1 MNAKVLEYLIRGNSN
16 DFVAAVGNAKTT
28 HQQAIENMTAAA
40 RRLELFGKAQ
50 ADAKQ
55 TASEFFKLKNET
67 AAYQT
72 ALAAARGPLAAFQEG
87 MTQTQTA
94 ARQSASAVK
103 QQKLELRELQAA
115 QRAAAQEYAATR
127 KEALAAGGS
136 AEQYAGELA
145 RTRRQL
151 DSTTAAVETMQRRV
165 ATSGAEYANQQAALE
180 RYRAGLA
187 NAQRPVQELEAQVR
201 KSELAQQRAGAQ
213 MRNQVT
219 SLNAMRDSLAAA
231 GIDTRNLAGEQTA
244 LNGRIEAANK
254 AQRLAAAERTLGL
267 VQTRQTTMAIAEL
280 ERAYRAMASSGRYS
294 SQQLEQA
301 AEQVKKKIVELQRQ
315 ASQGVNLALNQS
327 QPQPSTSGAGD
338 MLRRATAGVG
348 AAAIVHEATQQ
359 TLAYGTAIAKV
370 GTQIDGNRPL
380 MAQFDGEVRKLA
392 KSMGVDATESA
403 NALADI
409 FGSRDFDHP
418 AEAMTVLNKAT
429 VAAKGGF
436 TDVGTAVQVGL
447 GVLNAYGKE
456 VGDLE
461 GVYDVLFQT
470 VKDGVTNF
478 PALAQGLGQVV
489 PTAVA
494 AGVSF
499 EELGA
504 ALAVLTKNGVQTPQA
519 ITAINGAIVQL
530 AAPTQEA
537 KEKLKALGIQWTS
550 LGDTIRQI
558 SEKNL
563 SLDAVR
569 SIVPDIEGA
578 RGVLTLASHYGA
590 LTDEIERMKGAA
602 GAAQGAFNI
611 VQESDAAKVAKFK
624 AEINDLLLELGKL
637 IAQGQPVLAFL
648 TDLLRGF
655 NDLPDGIKEV
665 LLAMMGLA
673 TATAVI
679 KTLGGAFLPLS
690 GLMANFTAQ
699 AKSTAAAMEG
709 VAATGNTAAA
719 TLPGAAKGMGQ
730 VAAAA
735 KGLSMS
741 LLGLAAYG
749 VLISQLLQLY
759 QLWRENQDI
768 SAAVEQRQ
776 AAAQQAI
783 KDYAADA
790 NLKKLSADELEK
802 LTDREREEYAKR
814 LGNAQKFWQSKASL
828 ESEKKWDS
836 ADAFAAARQQREYAA
851 AQEDLQ
857 RAKVVVAERK
867 KLEGQLYTAKAE
879 LEAKEKE
886 RSKKFQEDSTR
897 AYEAAISTKIKG
909 LQKLTSEEERYV
921 AHSNTLQQDQTNVA
935 IDQAKKRLEQLKSTL
950 QKQLDAEKKTAD
962 KIKELKADKESSN
975 NDVAGRLRALKRR
988 DMSEGDQQK
997 DIGSEAEEKLNESRR
1012 ARNGGNFAEAKRL
1025 AQAAMSLGEQIKDS
1039 KRAVELAEQ
1048 AANQLNRSQ
1057 DAEIEEQQKL
1067 QQKQQADAKA
1077 TEQQAVDAQKQIDT
1091 LTQKLSELVG
1101 KETKLKV
1108 DTDIEAGKTKIAEI
1122 QAKLDALKDKTVTV
1136 TVAQA
1141 GTAALPAAAAGD
1153 IQKNAEGGHIR
1164 GPGTGTSDSILSWLS
1179 DGEYVLRSAAVSH
1192 YGVDLLHALN
1202 QMRLP
1207 KFAQGGLAGRMP
1219 ALPNL
1224 RPLTSL
1230 PNLPPLA
1237 SLPAPRTAEAVS
1249 KNLGSLDLVAG
1260 GRRLTV
1266 QGDPDAMADFKR
1278 EFLRLNLKNA

>member
-16 DFVAAVGNAKTT
+16 DFVAAVGLAKTT
-28 HQQAIENMTAAA
+28 HQQAIENMAAAA
-40 RRLELFGKAQ
+40 RRLELFGQAQ

-55 TASEFFKLKNET
+55 TASAFFKLKAET
-67 AAYQT
+67 AAYQV
-72 ALAAARGPLAAFQEG
+72 ALAAARGPLAAFQDG
-87 MTQTQTA
+87 MAQTQTA
-94 ARQSASAVK
+94 AQQNASAVK
-103 QQKLELRELQAA
+103 QQKLELRELQVA

-151 DSTTAAVETMQRRV
+151 DSTTVAVEAMQRRV
-165 ATSGAEYANQQAALE
+165 ATSGSEYANQQAALE

-201 KSELAQQRAGAQ
+201 KSEQAQQRAGVQ
-213 MRNQVT
+213 MRNQIV
-219 SLNAMRDSLAAA
+219 SLNAMRDSLSAA
-231 GIDTRNLAGEQTA
+231 GVDTRNLAGEQTA
-244 LNGRIEAANK
+244 LNGRMEAANK

-267 VQTRQTTMAIAEL
+267 VQTRQATMAIAEL
-280 ERAYRAMASSGRYS
+280 ERAYRVMASSGRYS

-301 AEQVKKKIVELQRQ
+301 AEQLKKKIVELQKQ
-315 ASQGVNLALNQS
+315 ASQGVNLTLNQ
-327 QPQPSTSGAGD
+327 PPPSTSSAGD
-338 MLRRATAGVG
+338 MVRRATAGIG
-348 AAAIVHEATQQ
+348 AAAIVREATQR
-359 TLAYGTAIAKV
+359 TLEYGTAIAKV

-380 MAQFDGEVRKLA
+380 MAQFDSEVRKMA

-409 FGSRDFDHP
+409 FGSRDFDRP
-418 AEAMTVLNKAT
+418 AEAMTVLDKAT

-456 VGDLE
+456 VKDLE
-461 GVYDVLFQT
+461 SVYDVLFQT
-470 VKDGVTNF
+470 VKDGVTTF
-478 PALAQGLGQVV
+478 PALSLGLGQVV

-519 ITAINGAIVQL
+519 ITAVNGAIVQL
-530 AAPTQEA
+530 AAPTQLA
-537 KEKLKALGIQWTS
+537 KEKLKALGIQWTN

-558 SEKNL
+558 AEKNL
-563 SLDAVR
+563 SLDVIR

-578 RGVLTLASHYGA
+578 RGVLALASNYSEFA
-590 LTDEIERMKGAA
+590 DEIERMAEAA
-602 GAAQGAFNI
+602 GAAKGAFDI
-611 VQESDAAKVAKFK
+611 VQDSDAAKVAKFK
-624 AEINDLLLELGKL
+624 AELNDLMLELGKL
-637 IAQGQPVLAFL
+637 IAKGQPLLSFL

-655 NDLPDGIKEV
+655 NDLPDIIKQTV
-665 LLAMMGLA
+665 LAIGGLA
-673 TATAVI
+673 ASTAVI
-679 KTLGGAFLPLS
+679 RTLGGVMLPLP
-690 GLMANFTAQ
+690 GLLGRSAAQ
-699 AKSTAAAMEG
+699 ATAAGAAM
-709 VAATGNTAAA
+709 
-719 TLPGAAKGMGQ
+719 PGAASGMAL
-730 VAAAA
+730 VATAA
-735 KGLSMS
+735 KGLAANLV
-741 LLGLAAYG
+741 LLTVAGFT
-749 VLISQLLQLY
+749 ISQLMELY

-768 SAAVEQRQ
+768 SAAVEQRR

-783 KDYAADA
+783 KDYAEDA
-790 NLKKLSADELEK
+790 NLKRLSAAELEK
-802 LTDREREEYAKR
+802 LTDKERSEYAKR
-814 LGNAQKFWQSKASL
+814 LENAQQFWQSKVTL
-828 ESEKKWDS
+828 ESEKQWDS

-857 RAKVVVAERK
+857 RAKVLVAERK
-867 KLEGQLYTAKAE
+867 KLEGRLYTAKAE

-897 AYEAAISTKIKG
+897 SFEAAISTKIKG
-909 LQKLTSEEERYV
+909 LQKLTDEEKRYV
-921 AHSNTLQQDQTNVA
+921 ANSNSLQQDQTNVA
-935 IDQAKKRLEQLKSTL
+935 IDLAKRRLEQLKSTL
-950 QKQLDAEKKTAD
+950 QKQIDAEKKTAD
-962 KIKELKADKESSN
+962 KIKELRQEQQGSN
-975 NDVAGRLRALKRR
+975 SDVASRMRALKRR
-988 DMSEGDQQK
+988 DMSESEQQT

-1012 ARNGGNFAEAKRL
+1012 ARNNGLFAEAKRL

-1039 KRAVELAEQ
+1039 KRAIELAEQ

-1077 TEQQAVDAQKQIDT
+1077 TEKQAVDAQQQVDA
-1091 LTQKLSELVG
+1091 LTQKLADLVG
-1101 KETKLKV
+1101 TETKLKV
-1108 DTDIEAGKTKIAEI
+1108 DADIEAGKTKVAEI

-1136 TVAQA
+1136 TVVQA
-1141 GTAALPAAAAGD
+1141 GNAALPAAAADD
-1153 IQKNAEGGHIR
+1153 IQQNAAGGHIR

-1179 DGEYVLRSAAVSH
+1179 DGEFVLRSAAVSH

-1207 KFAQGGLAGRMP
+1207 KFSQGGLSGRMP
-1219 ALPNL
+1219 ALPKM

-1230 PNLPPLA
+1230 PSLPPLA
-1237 SLPAPRTAEAVS
+1237 ALPAPRTAEAAA

-1278 EFLRLNLKNA
+1278 EFLRLNLKTS

>member
-151 DSTTAAVETMQRRV
+151 DSTTAAVEAMQRRV
-165 ATSGAEYANQQAALE
+165 ATSGSEYANQQAALE

-231 GIDTRNLAGEQTA
+231 GVDTRNLAGEQTA

-267 VQTRQTTMAIAEL
+267 VQTRQATMAIAEL
-280 ERAYRAMASSGRYS
+280 ERAYRTMASSGRYS

-315 ASQGVNLALNQS
+315 ASQGVNLTLNQT

-380 MAQFDGEVRKLA
+380 MAQFDSEVRKLA

-530 AAPTQEA
+530 AAPTKEA
-537 KEKLKALGIQWTS
+537 KEKLHALGIEWTS

-655 NDLPDGIKEV
+655 NDLPSGVKQTV
-665 LLAMMGLA
+665 LAIGGLA
-673 TATAVI
+673 ASTAI
-679 KTLGGAFLPLS
+679 IRTLGGAMLPLP
-690 GLMANFTAQ
+690 GLMGGTAAQ
-699 AKSTAAAMEG
+699 ATAAAAAMPG
-709 VAATGNTAAA
+709 VAG
-719 TLPGAAKGMGQ
+719 GMGL

-735 KGLSMS
+735 KGLAINMA
-741 LLGLAAYG
+741 LLASFGFTLSK
-749 VLISQLLQLY
+749 LMELY

-1012 ARNGGNFAEAKRL
+1012 ARNSGNFAEAKRL

-1101 KETKLKV
+1101 KETRLKV

-1179 DGEYVLRSAAVSH
+1179 DGEFVLRSAAVSH

-1207 KFAQGGLAGRMP
+1207 KFAQGGLAGSMP